1 MSTAKVRNG
10 YGDKADDARKATL
23 DSVKHLRLLMAAR
36 ILTIQW
42 RRQRDGS
49 FIIPP
54 GARLALLEAID
65 ESWDVVKGVTDGVER
80 SEGCAAVSVAG

>member
-1 MSTAKVRNG
+1 MSN
-10 YGDKADDARKATL
+10 KAPYTKRARAIAAQQATL

-54 GARLALLEAID
+54 GARLALLAAID
-65 ESWDVVKGVTDGVER
+65 ESWDVVKGVTDNGTECDTR
-80 SEGCAAVSVAG
+80 CATVSVAG